1 MYVCI
6 PSGRAVSARGTGVR
20 INFGP
25 GPAGGLIL
33 LRCSVRRA
41 GSARRLCCLCIHDD
55 CGPDRIRRGDG
66 GEDCVVYFLLRVH
79 SWAMLLN
86 DVLELKSA
94 LNRVDSRSLVQPFH
108 LF

>member
-33 LRCSVRRA
+33 LRCSVRHA
-41 GSARRLCCLCIHDD
+41 GSVGGPGGCAACVLMTIAVRIVGEEMAARIVSFTSCCGCIH
-55 CGPDRIRRGDG
+55 GPR
-66 GEDCVVYFLLRVH
+66 C
-79 SWAMLLN
+79 
-86 DVLELKSA
+86 
-94 LNRVDSRSLVQPFH
+94 
-108 LF
+108 